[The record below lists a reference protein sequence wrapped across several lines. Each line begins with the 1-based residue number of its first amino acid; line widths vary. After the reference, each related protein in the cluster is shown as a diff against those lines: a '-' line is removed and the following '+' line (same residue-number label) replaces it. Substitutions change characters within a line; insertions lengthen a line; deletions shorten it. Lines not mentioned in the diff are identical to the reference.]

1 MSRLNSTVFGATY
14 GQELLCRR
22 NTKTSS
28 FDMTLSAILTEAENA
43 GGLQSHQ
50 AADSFNCKAFFVE
63 VGLSSKSNVQLPSVF
78 GILVQDTSG
87 FIEEEELKLFLKN
100 IRDSARA
107 LTDVET
113 KALAAQADGDG
124 DGKIGVDEFQAL
136 VKS

>member
-1 MSRLNSTVFGATY
+1 
-14 GQELLCRR
+14 
-22 NTKTSS
+22 
-28 FDMTLSAILTEAENA
+28 
-43 GGLQSHQ
+43 